1 MDAWP
6 NETPAPSAQQ
16 EHAARLWHAGDF
28 DGAARLY
35 AEAAALSADP
45 APLLLWRAHALRAAG
60 QPEAALVAYS
70 QAAAEAPADP
80 APHRHR
86 GHALRLMG
94 RVEDALAAYALSVA
108 LAIGATGTP
117 EAEAAIRA
125 LESESPTFPEPPRAE
140 PPVPAADP
148 APAPAAPAARP
159 AGRMISPPRPPSLP
173 AARARSTVL
182 APPPR
187 PRMAML
193 RSGGTSSGIGN
204 QGVGG
209 SIAFD
214 VSDLLLHFGGRRTV
228 TGIQRVQA
236 SLVGAALNAGQDAAY
251 LAYDRDR
258 AGWRAVPPDA
268 LSRLLASAA
277 AGADTSDPDWILARD
292 TVLDA
297 AKSGPLH
304 GFANGAMLVNLGNSW
319 GIPDYFRG
327 LRAAQRAA
335 GIRYVPFLHDC
346 VPLVMPEHCVRT
358 LVQDY
363 VRWFSAMGVHAHGVL
378 CNSECTRADG
388 RRFLDALLP
397 GLDLSTEVVPLDADP
412 RGNAAPDPS
421 ALEGTR
427 APRSPEPY
435 VLFVATIESRKD
447 HLTVFRAWLALL
459 RRHGPGR
466 IPRLV
471 CVGAPG
477 WHAEPAMNLLE
488 GSPELARHVVLLH
501 DISDGGLAALY
512 RDCLFTVYNSHYE
525 GWGLPVTE
533 SLAWG
538 KVPVIPRHSALLES
552 GGDAAVYV
560 DPQSELDMAA
570 TVERLLF
577 EPGAL
582 EQAAQA
588 VAARRPRRWEAVL
601 AQVQDALERFARL
614 ETPPAPERLALPLGH
629 HISLRRADALKP
641 DLTIALSDTVR
652 DGPGW
657 RPPED
662 WGTPLA
668 GGRARL
674 RLPLPPGSD
683 GLLRLHLELRGGA
696 GAPLSFTLFAD
707 AVPAGTA
714 MIPDPPGGDF
724 ATAMPV
730 EVAEGTRLLE
740 LELDAPEGT
749 GLRGLM
755 LCRDDDLLARLDFL
769 EAQRLPSAQAV

>member
-16 EHAARLWHAGDF
+16 EAADRLWHAGDF
-28 DGAARLY
+28 EGAARLY
-35 AEAAALSADP
+35 AEGAALAADP
-45 APLLLWRAHALRAAG
+45 APLLLWQGHALRAAG
-60 QPEAALVAYS
+60 QPEPALGAS
-70 QAAAEAPADP
+70 ARAAAEAPAEP

-86 GHALRLMG
+86 GHALRLLG
-94 RVEDALAAYALSVA
+94 RAEEAAAAYALSVA

-117 EAEAAIRA
+117 EAEAAIHA
-125 LESESPTFPEPPRAE
+125 LEAESAASPEPPRPEMEA
-140 PPVPAADP
+140 PPQPI
-148 APAPAAPAARP
+148 PAPAAPDPAPRP
-159 AGRMISPPRPPSLP
+159 APLAVRAASLAPKPR
-173 AARARSTVL
+173 ATAL
-182 APPPR
+182 APPVR
-187 PRMAML
+187 PRMAMM
-193 RSGGTSSGIGN
+193 RSGGSVSGRG
-204 QGVGG
+204 GPSVGG
-209 SIAFD
+209 GTAFD
-214 VSDLLLHFGGRRTV
+214 VTDLLLHFGGRRTL

-236 SLVGAALNAGQDAAY
+236 SLVGAALGSGQDAAY
-251 LAYDRDR
+251 LSYDRDR
-258 AGWRAVPPDA
+258 AGWRAIPPEA
-268 LSRLLASAA
+268 LSRLLVSAA
-277 AGADTSDPDWILARD
+277 AGADTSDPAWIEAREP
-292 TVLDA
+292 VQHA
-297 AKSGPLH
+297 AANGPLH
-304 GFANGAMLVNLGNSW
+304 GFAHGATLVNLGNSW
-319 GIPDYFRG
+319 GIADYFRG
-327 LRAAQRAA
+327 LRGAQRGA

-346 VPLVMPEHCVRT
+346 VPLVMPEHCQRP

-397 GLDLSTEVVPLDADP
+397 GLDLPMEVVPLDADP
-412 RGNAAPDPS
+412 RGQAAPDPA

-427 APRSPEPY
+427 APRAPEPY

-447 HLTVFRAWLALL
+447 HLTVFRAWLSLL
-459 RRHGPGR
+459 RRHGPGA

-488 GSPELARHVVLLH
+488 GSPDLARSVVLLH
-501 DISDGGLAALY
+501 DIPDGGLAALY

-538 KVPVIPRHSALLES
+538 KVPVVPRHSALVES

-570 TVERLLF
+570 AVERLLF
-577 EPGAL
+577 QPGAL
-582 EQAAQA
+582 DQAAQA
-588 VAARRPRRWEAVL
+588 VALRRPRRWEAVL
-601 AQVQDALERFARL
+601 GQVLDTLDRFARVEL
-614 ETPPAPERLALPLGH
+614 LPVAERLPLPLGH
-629 HISLRRADALKP
+629 HIPLCRADSLKP
-641 DLTIALSDTVR
+641 DLSIALSDTVR

-657 RPPED
+657 RAPEG

-668 GGRARL
+668 GGPARL
-674 RLPLPPGSD
+674 RLPLPPGTE
-683 GLLRLHLELRGGA
+683 GALRLHLELRGEG

-707 AVPAGTA
+707 STPAGSA
-714 MIPDPPGGDF
+714 IIPDPPAGDF
-724 ATAMPV
+724 ATALPV
-730 EVAEGTRLLE
+730 DVAEGTRLLE
-740 LELDAPEGT
+740 LEVEAPAGT

-769 EAQRLPSAQAV
+769 EAQQLPVFQPA